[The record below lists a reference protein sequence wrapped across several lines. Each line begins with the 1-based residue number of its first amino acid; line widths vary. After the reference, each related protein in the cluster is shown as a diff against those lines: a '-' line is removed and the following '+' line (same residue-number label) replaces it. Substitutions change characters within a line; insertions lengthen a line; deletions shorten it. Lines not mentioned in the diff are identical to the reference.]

1 MLTSCV
7 SRRRVAQVY
16 IAIHSHSY
24 SPCIPAL
31 GIKSWFKLK
40 CPALPLEFQKCENLV
55 LSEECYHKDDIIN
68 IVNLNFHYFYFQL
81 SQSVEKKRALNQGS
95 HFHLQSISEIK
106 PKSMLPVAQECF
118 FFSHFFL
125 FFISISKNIIYMV
138 ITMTYQN
145 YHTQKRTYF
154 QGFLCSSKKSLLWK
168 GKS

>member
-1 MLTSCV
+1 M
-7 SRRRVAQVY
+7 
-16 IAIHSHSY
+16 
-24 SPCIPAL
+24 
-31 GIKSWFKLK
+31 
-40 CPALPLEFQKCENLV
+40 
-55 LSEECYHKDDIIN
+55 
-68 IVNLNFHYFYFQL
+68 NFHYFYFQL

-168 GKS
+168 GKSWILFRPYIFVDYVTFRYEIIKSWGYPIPLMQDQNCFLNYLKPKSIICTYNF